1 MLRAER
7 HLRALLAPANLS
19 AIVWP
24 EALPFTE
31 IGSEKAEPIG
41 LGLSALSQSQ
51 SRSKRAENKARNRLP
66 FLVLEDL

>member
-51 SRSKRAENKARNRLP
+51 SRS
-66 FLVLEDL
+66 